1 MKRKET
7 VMVVNKHGSFYM
19 RSGWGTKIIYAIE
32 QDDGIFAP
40 ANEAEAVDSLGVGRV
55 MIKAM
60 RYWSDVMGLTTEVK
74 ENNIIKKVPL
84 DLYIF
89 VKKYDPYFQKLGTL
103 LLMHRNVITNIDEA
117 TAWYW
122 LFNEWKGQTASKDAF
137 VDGLHSYLTINGM
150 KIKKEA
156 VEKEFNCVKQ
166 TYIKDK
172 EFDLKTILDEDAY
185 PLLGPLKALTFDKE
199 KGLIKRHLT
208 SKEIPVEL
216 LIFSIAMD
224 NQAESKN
231 EKQLGIDLLM
241 EENNQ
246 VGKYFNIRYSDLLD
260 MLLEAENKGYIGL
273 NNNFGNRYIE
283 FNSTKYKELQK
294 KYYMD

>member
-1 MKRKET
+1 
-7 VMVVNKHGSFYM
+7 MVVNKHGSFYM
-19 RSGWGTKIIYAIE
+19 RSGWGTKIIQAID

-40 ANEAEAVDSLGVGRV
+40 AKEAEAVDSLGVGRV

-74 ENNIIKKVPL
+74 ENNIIKKVPS

-117 TAWYW
+117 TAWFW

-185 PLLGPLKALTFDKE
+185 PLLGPLNALSFDKE
-199 KGLIKRHLT
+199 KGLTKRHLN

-216 LIFSIAMD
+216 LVFSIAMD
-224 NQAESKN
+224 NQVESEN

-241 EENNQ
+241 EENKQ

-283 FNSTKYKELQK
+283 FNSTKYIELQK